1 MVNIS
6 SDYDVFVSYAH
17 IDNETMSEEQEGWI
31 AMLHR
36 ALEVRLGQL
45 LGEEPKIWR
54 DPKLQGNDYFDQEI
68 VSKLVK
74 ATILVSVLSPRYVKS
89 DWCIKEV
96 NAFIQAAEQRGG
108 LSIHNKSRI
117 FKVVKTPVPL
127 EAHPSEIQGLLG
139 YEFFHLDP
147 ETQRPHEFIKGFGR
161 EVEPEYWIKLEDLAY
176 DIHQLLE
183 MIKAESSAPS
193 ASVPSS
199 GVSVYL
205 AETTSD
211 LNAERNQIRRDLQ
224 ARGHTVLPDQQ
235 LPLSGPALESLV
247 QDNLQRCRLSIH
259 LIGERYGIVP
269 EDADQSVVA
278 RQNALAATHSQRN
291 ADFSRLIWLPT
302 GLQTTDERQQA
313 FLTELQNDPA
323 LQVGDD
329 LLQTDLEELKTA
341 IQDKL
346 QPKKP
351 EQKPKLDP
359 TADAASDAEPSGPTR
374 IYLIYDQRD
383 EDAIQALDDY
393 LYDQEF
399 EVLRPLFEG
408 DEAEVSQEHQ
418 ANLCDCDAI
427 FFYYGHA
434 NEAWLRAKL
443 RDLRKAP
450 GYGRTAPFL
459 ATAVYVAGPATPQ
472 KERYRTREVDTVIK
486 NFEDFS
492 PDSLVPFLSSIAD
505 RQGGQA

>member
-1 MVNIS
+1 MP
-6 SDYDVFVSYAH
+6 DTHFEYDVFVSYAH
-17 IDNETMSEEQEGWI
+17 IDNKTMSEEQEGWI

-45 LGEEPKIWR
+45 LGEAPKIWR

-68 VSKLVK
+68 VSKLVR

-89 DWCIKEV
+89 DWCLKEV
-96 NAFIQAAEQRGG
+96 NAFIQAAEQSGG

-127 EAHPSEIQGLLG
+127 EAHPSAIQGLLG

-147 ETQRPHEFIKGFGR
+147 QTQRPHEFVKGFGR
-161 EVEPEYWIKLEDLAY
+161 EVEPEYWTKLEDLAY
-176 DIHQLLE
+176 DIRQLLE
-183 MIKAESSAPS
+183 LSRAENWASSIS
-193 ASVPSS
+193 LPSS

-211 LNAERNQIRRDLQ
+211 LNAERDQIRRDLQ

-235 LPLSGPALESLV
+235 LPLSGPELEHVV
-247 QDNLQRCRLSIH
+247 QDHLQHCRLSIH

-269 EDADQSVVA
+269 EDAAQSVVA
-278 RQNALAATHSQRN
+278 LQNTLATAYSQRN
-291 ADFSRLIWLPT
+291 AEFSRLIWLPPD
-302 GLQTTDERQQA
+302 LQATDERQQA
-313 FLTELQNDPA
+313 FLTELHNDPA
-323 LQVGDD
+323 LQTGDD

-341 IQDKL
+341 IQDIL
-346 QPKKP
+346 QPTKP
-351 EQKPKLDP
+351 EQKSEP
-359 TADAASDAEPSGPTR
+359 DAASDVGLSGPTR
-374 IYLIYDQRD
+374 MYLIYDQRD
-383 EDAIQALDDY
+383 EDAIQVLDDY

-408 DEAEVSQEHQ
+408 DEAEVSQEHR
-418 ANLCDCDAI
+418 ANLCDCDALL
-427 FFYYGHA
+427 FYYGHA

-459 ATAVYVAGPATPQ
+459 ATAVYLAGPSTPQ
-472 KERYRTREVDTVIK
+472 KERYRTREVDIVIK
-486 NFEDFS
+486 NFEAFA
-492 PDSLVPFLSSIAD
+492 PHSLAPFLNILAQKTEEPD
-505 RQGGQA
+505 CNG